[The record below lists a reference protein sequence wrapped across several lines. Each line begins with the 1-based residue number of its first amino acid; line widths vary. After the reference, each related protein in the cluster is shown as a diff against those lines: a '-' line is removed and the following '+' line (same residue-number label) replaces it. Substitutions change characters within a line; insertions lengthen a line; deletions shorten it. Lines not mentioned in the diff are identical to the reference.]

1 MNNALPI
8 FLSFLAGI
16 STVLGGLVIIF
27 KKEYNSQNLSV
38 FLGFSAGIMIGIS
51 LFDLLYN
58 SYIYLSNKTNNI
70 ILIFIFVILGILI
83 AILIDKLVP
92 KGSNEIGRVGV
103 ISLIGIIIHNI
114 PEGIATF
121 ITASYDIKLGIS
133 FALAIAIHNIPEGIA
148 ISIPLFNKT
157 RNIKSTLLFTSIA
170 GFSELLGAIISCIFL
185 SNYINTTTMG
195 ILFAIIAG
203 IMLHIS
209 FFELLPLS
217 LSNDKKRGIY
227 SLIIGILFILINI
240 YI

>member
-8 FLSFLAGI
+8 FISFLAGI
-16 STVLGGLVIIF
+16 STVLGGLIIVF

-148 ISIPLFNKT
+148 ISIPLFNK
-157 RNIKSTLLFTSIA
+157 NKSIKNTLLFTTIA
-170 GFSELLGAIISCIFL
+170 GYSELFGAILSCIFL
-185 SNYINTTTMG
+185 SNYVNTITMG